1 MLSPLEELMLTLNLH
16 AHGRH
21 AWTTY
26 GLRGVYLRI
35 ANIPTARRQPRNNDK
50 NVPTG
55 HLMPLLVARES
66 PGLSFSSTLSLPS
79 FQSFFVSPP
88 IPSNKM
94 MFTRLAVAAASVA
107 SLFAGAQ
114 AQNSSSSG
122 LTIYSP
128 GGSDLWWG
136 M

>member
-55 HLMPLLVARES
+55 HLMPLLVARRAC
-66 PGLSFSSTLSLPS
+66 PFP
-79 FQSFFVSPP
+79 
-88 IPSNKM
+88 
-94 MFTRLAVAAASVA
+94 RR
-107 SLFAGAQ
+107 SLFPR
-114 AQNSSSSG
+114 SSRSLCLDLDFRTSPVRLHRSIEQRSERAIDRYLACPLGILSS
-122 LTIYSP
+122 
-128 GGSDLWWG
+128 
-136 M
+136 